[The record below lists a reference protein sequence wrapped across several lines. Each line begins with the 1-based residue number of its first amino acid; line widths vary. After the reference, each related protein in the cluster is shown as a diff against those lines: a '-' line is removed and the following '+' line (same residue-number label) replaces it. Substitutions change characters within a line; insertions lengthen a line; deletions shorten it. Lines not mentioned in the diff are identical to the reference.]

1 MGSASE
7 TTKDYC
13 SWGNSD
19 WALGSLYL
27 EDKMEKKMDMED
39 VRSAEFKEAFDEFD
53 KDHSGTISPEELL
66 GVLRAMGQNPTEDEL
81 LNLVLEVDIDG
92 NGTIEFEEFLTMM
105 KKKASEA
112 DEEADLRE
120 AFKIFDRDKDGFI
133 SMKELKKV
141 CSMLGTMLTKEELD
155 EFMAEA
161 DKDGNGKLD
170 YDEFVKMLLQY

>member
-1 MGSASE
+1 MGE
-7 TTKDYC
+7 LD
-13 SWGNSD
+13 GQLDRVHLSD
-19 WALGSLYL
+19 WAPVGMS
-27 EDKMEKKMDMED
+27 DRKQDMDA

-53 KDHSGTISPEELL
+53 KDKSGTISPEELL

-92 NGTIEFEEFLTMM
+92 NGTIEFEEFLSMM
-105 KKKASEA
+105 KQKANEV

-120 AFKIFDRDKDGFI
+120 AFKIFDRDKDGYI

-141 CSMLGTMLTKEELD
+141 ANMLGTMLTKEEVE

-161 DKDGNGKLD
+161 DSDGNGKLD